1 MLLELQRVEEA
12 AIVRSEGLYKSK
24 IQVEPI
30 AGSAEL
36 F

>member
-1 MLLELQRVEEA
+1 MLLELRPTEEEIMA
-12 AIVRSEGLYKSK
+12 RNEGLYKSK
-24 IQVEPI
+24 ILIEPI

>member
-1 MLLELQRVEEA
+1 MLLELQRTEEA
-12 AIVRSEGLYKSK
+12 AVVRSEGLYKSK
-24 IQVEPI
+24 IEIEPI